1 MMGIKAVAFDYGKVI
16 SFPPDHGVMDE
27 LAAMAGV
34 KREDLES
41 LVWQFRGEY
50 DRGLLNGQEYYR
62 KILERLGASP
72 PEGTPEKM
80 AEIDMYSWKHVNP
93 GTVKLMEEIK
103 KAGFLLGIL
112 SNMPHDFLAWA
123 RKTIPVFSLPH
134 AGIFSCETGSNKP
147 EEAIYRKLLAALGCR
162 GEELVFF
169 DDVPENVNKAR
180 ELKINAFLWKD
191 PENARQ
197 ELAGL
202 GVGL

>member
-1 MMGIKAVAFDYGKVI
+1 MGIKAAAFDYGKVI

-27 LAAMAGV
+27 LAAIGGV

-41 LVWQFRGEY
+41 LVWKFRGEY

-62 KILERLGASP
+62 KILERLDVNP
-72 PEGTPEKM
+72 PDETLKKM
-80 AEIDMYSWKHVNP
+80 AEIDMYSWKRVNP
-93 GTVKLMEEIK
+93 GTVKLMEELK
-103 KAGFLLGIL
+103 KAGLLLGIL

-134 AGIFSCETGSNKP
+134 VGIFSCEALSIKP
-147 EEAIYRKLLAALGCR
+147 EEAIYRKLLSALGCR
-162 GEELVFF
+162 GEEVVFF
-169 DDVPENVNKAR
+169 DDVLENVNKAR

-202 GVGL
+202 GVQF

>member
-1 MMGIKAVAFDYGKVI
+1 MGIKAAAFDYGKVI

-34 KREDLES
+34 KRDDLES
-41 LVWQFRGEY
+41 LVWEFRGEY
-50 DRGLLNGQEYYR
+50 DRGLLNGREYYR
-62 KILERLGASP
+62 KILEHLGVKP
-72 PEGTPEKM
+72 PEGALEKM
-80 AEIDMYSWKHVNP
+80 AEIDMYSWKRVNP
-93 GTVKLMEEIK
+93 ETVKLMEELK
-103 KAGFLLGIL
+103 KAGVLVAIL

-134 AGIFSCETGSNKP
+134 VGIFSCEAFSIKP

-162 GEELVFF
+162 GEEVVFF
-169 DDVPENVNKAR
+169 DDIPENVNKAR

-202 GVGL
+202 GVRL